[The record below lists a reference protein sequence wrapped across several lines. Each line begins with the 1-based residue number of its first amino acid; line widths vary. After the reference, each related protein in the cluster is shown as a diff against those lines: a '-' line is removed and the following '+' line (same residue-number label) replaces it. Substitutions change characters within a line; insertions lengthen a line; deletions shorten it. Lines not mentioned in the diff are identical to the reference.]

1 MSYDPVPTLEPTGEF
16 LRRRGLAY
24 RDLRILV
31 AGTTPA
37 VISAGTIEQTF
48 RLDIQPDRELA
59 CALLQKEKQAVVLVA
74 LDADPIP
81 GLELL
86 ERLGEV
92 HPGCIK
98 VALLSTHSTEMFF
111 PAVQRGVIDILL
123 GADASEAE
131 IELVL
136 ASAVERSTRERAS
149 AGLLNDVSTE
159 REELARR
166 IETTTQAL
174 FEANERLDRMNAA
187 DASTGLYGMTYFQH
201 TWRREM
207 TRSTRY
213 GRPLSLMVMDLD
225 HSVDAPKL
233 SNDTLRATGTFLL
246 ESIRDVDFVARFRS
260 EGFCI
265 ILPECGKS
273 DALELAQR
281 LCTAFANNDSAPG
294 LSNLTLSIAVVSC
307 PEDESS
313 AAAMIQTADAALR
326 AAMASGSNQVVPA

>member
-1 MSYDPVPTLEPTGEF
+1 M
-16 LRRRGLAY
+16 A
-24 RDLRILV
+24 LV
-31 AGTTPA
+31 
-37 VISAGTIEQTF
+37 
-48 RLDIQPDRELA
+48 
-59 CALLQKEKQAVVLVA
+59 
-74 LDADPIP
+74 
-81 GLELL
+81 
-86 ERLGEV
+86 
-92 HPGCIK
+92 
-98 VALLSTHSTEMFF
+98 STSDTEMFF

-123 GADASEAE
+123 GTNTSEAE
-131 IELVL
+131 LELVL
-136 ASAVERSTRERAS
+136 ASAVERSTRERAA
-149 AGLLNDVSTE
+149 AGLLKDVSDE

-225 HSVDAPKL
+225 HRANSPEL
-233 SNDTLRATGTFLL
+233 STEALRDTGTFLL

-281 LCTAFANNDSAPG
+281 LCAAVASNNSTASLTD
-294 LSNLTLSIAVVSC
+294 LTLSIAVVSC

-326 AAMASGSNQVVPA
+326 AAMASSSNQVVPA

>member
-1 MSYDPVPTLEPTGEF
+1 MNHDPVPTLEPTGEF

-24 RDLRILV
+24 RDLRVLI
-31 AGTTPA
+31 AGNTPD
-37 VISAGTIEQTF
+37 VISTGTIGQTF

-59 CALLQKEKQAVVLVA
+59 CALLQKEKQAVALVA
-74 LDADPIP
+74 LEADPIP

-98 VALLSTHSTEMFF
+98 VALVSTNNTEMFF

-123 GADASEAE
+123 GANTSEAE
-131 IELVL
+131 LELVL
-136 ASAVERSTRERAS
+136 ASAVERSTRERAA
-149 AGLLNDVSTE
+149 AGLLKDVSDE

-225 HSVDAPKL
+225 RGANSQEL
-233 SNDTLRATGTFLL
+233 STEALRDTGTFLL

-273 DALELAQR
+273 DALDLAQR
-281 LCTAFANNDSAPG
+281 LCDAFASNNSTASLTD
-294 LSNLTLSIAVVSC
+294 LTLSIAVVSC

-326 AAMASGSNQVVPA
+326 AAMASSSNQVVPA